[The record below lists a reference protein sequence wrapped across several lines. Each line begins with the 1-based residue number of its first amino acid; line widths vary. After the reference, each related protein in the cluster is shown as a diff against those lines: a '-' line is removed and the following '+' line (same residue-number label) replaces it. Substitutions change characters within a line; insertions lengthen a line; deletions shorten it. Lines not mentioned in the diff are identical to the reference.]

1 VASRAKLVFTGN
13 EGVSSRLSSTGCLWC
28 LGRLVFTYRLT
39 WQGAPP
45 AEIPQLYTAGRIV
58 DDRH

>member
-1 VASRAKLVFTGN
+1 
-13 EGVSSRLSSTGCLWC
+13 
-28 LGRLVFTYRLT
+28 VFTYRLT